1 MKKTN
6 RLLFLGLAISIIVS
20 LTIGLI
26 ALDHN
31 PQNEYDDLKQLLSL
45 CYIYAAT
52 VMFPFTIVVIII
64 EIINGAKNKP

>member
-6 RLLFLGLAISIIVS
+6 RLLFLGLAISMIIS
-20 LTIGLI
+20 LIAGLI

-31 PQNEYDDLKQLLSL
+31 PQNEYDDFKQLLFL

-52 VMFPFTIVVIII
+52 VMFPFTLVVIII
-64 EIINGAKNKP
+64 EIINGANNKP